1 MSNQDINNNYQYILS
16 KLNSVRRNWRCL
28 LLCERLLIFL
38 SALAMVSTFV
48 LLCFQFPLPYI
59 MRISIVSLTSIF
71 VIYLTIKILIRPLLR
86 KLSYATVAAY
96 LEKTYT
102 NLENRILSTVQLKPV
117 LEDNKFGYAKEFVE
131 QLITQTYND
140 IENIQSKKVFKNEF
154 SRIKRNTGLAGIA
167 LGIFFLSYFFLPSSL
182 KGITRTFE
190 SIPKTTQNGFT
201 IQIEDVQPGNIQ
213 IRQGDDVKISASVS
227 GHLDAPVHIFYQVAE
242 TNNNADVD
250 NIEKQSTEITE
261 WKSLLMARES
271 IDSPYTSTLQ
281 SINRSLQYYISTKN
295 VNSQQYNITIGHDPL
310 VNSFQLQINYPEYT
324 QLPAKIYDQNIGD
337 IQALYGS
344 GVVFSG
350 SSNKSLSD
358 ANLVFED
365 LEPVKLAIQ
374 EDTMI
379 KGSFIAKQADRY
391 NIQILDT
398 DNLTNADP
406 LIYTLDI
413 YKDTPPQVAI
423 IDPGEDTVLDDD
435 MLVELKVESTDDYA
449 IQAVELVYAIQKEN
463 STDQTITLKRIPS
476 DTSPLQ
482 SSIFLAYTWD
492 IDPIGLFPGESI
504 SYYVQAIDTD
514 NVSGPNIGK
523 SRTYILRFPTLD
535 ELYEELSAD
544 QETEQTDIDE
554 LFEEQTE
561 ATGAIDRILDKI
573 RKFKQFSITDK
584 RQMQQVIE
592 TQKDIEQKANELLSK
607 MQQTASEMEKNQL
620 FDPETIQKYQELQ
633 DLMKEALSEEHQ
645 ELLKKLSE
653 ALAQQE
659 LSEQERA
666 ATEANFNQ
674 EQFQQQLERLKSLY
688 QQLILQQKLE
698 AAAKQAQA
706 LADDQKQLIDSID
719 QPSNEINQET
729 SSKQTAILNDA
740 ANNEDRIQKDSN
752 NLSEK
757 LDNLGNEMSEL
768 FESRDNPPPQ
778 LKKIADEVKRLNQ
791 YTRDEKLPD
800 NLRQT
805 SKNLRNAE
813 QQKAVETGRNAEQ
826 TMTELAQ
833 GLDNAMEFFEGAN
846 SNEAL
851 TAMKEA
857 VRSGLSLSHLHER
870 VIDNTRTL
878 VTTNPGDYIDSE
890 ILQLQQLA
898 ADELSAAEG
907 IEQLADKLWE
917 LGKQQMQ
924 VDPKIVWQ
932 MNSGSDAL
940 RRAARALEDRQAMLA
955 IPIQQSGLADI
966 NQAIFDLLTAIS
978 QMNQQMGA
986 GGLENMMEQLQQLAQ
1001 NQEQLNQMAQTLR
1014 QQMRERGQTPGLQQ
1028 RLDRLASQ
1036 QQMIREATERLAE
1049 IADKAAE
1056 MLGSLGDVAEE
1067 MKDVERKLEEG
1078 VLNDEVINQQERIV
1092 TRMLDS
1098 LKSLHQ
1104 RDLGRKRKAEVAKK
1118 STPNAQDIPA
1128 LHPDLLEIVRK
1139 LETTPNAIEFENIPF
1154 QYREK
1159 LRQYFKALSTKTVK

>member
-1 MSNQDINNNYQYILS
+1 MSNQDINKNYQSILS
-16 KLNSVRRNWRCL
+16 KLNAVRRNWRCL
-28 LLCERLLIFL
+28 LICEHLLILL
-38 SALAMVSTFV
+38 SALALVSTFV
-48 LLCFQFPLPYI
+48 LICFQFPLPYI
-59 MRISIVSLTSIF
+59 IRISIVTLSTIL
-71 VIYLTIKILIRPLLR
+71 VIYLTIRILIRPLLR
-86 KLSYATVAAY
+86 KLTYPTVAAY

-102 NLENRILSTVQLKPV
+102 NIENRILSAVQLKPI

-131 QLITQTYND
+131 QLIIQTYSD
-140 IENIQSKKVFKNEF
+140 IENIKSNKIFSNEF
-154 SRIKRNTGLAGIA
+154 SKIKRNAGFTAIA
-167 LGIFFLSYFFLPSSL
+167 LGIFLLSYFFLPTSL
-182 KGITRTFE
+182 KGITQTFE
-190 SIPKTTQNGFT
+190 SIPKTAQNGFT

-213 IRQGDDVKISASVS
+213 IKQDDDVRITALVS
-227 GHLDAPVHIFYQVAE
+227 GHLDAPVNVFYQVAHTKSNTE
-242 TNNNADVD
+242 SE
-250 NIEKQSTEITE
+250 NIDTPSTDIKE
-261 WKSLLMARES
+261 WQTLSMTRES
-271 IDSPYTSTLQ
+271 IDSPYTATLQ
-281 SINRSLQYYISTKN
+281 SVNRSLQYYISTKD
-295 VNSQQYNITIGHDPL
+295 VNSPQYEITVGHDPL
-310 VNSFQLQINYPEYT
+310 VKSFQVQINYPEYT
-324 QLPAKIYDQNIGD
+324 QLPPKILDQNIGD
-337 IQALYGS
+337 IRTLYGS
-344 GVVFSG
+344 EIVFSG

-365 LEPVKLAIQ
+365 LEPVKLEIQ
-374 EDTMI
+374 ENTTI
-379 KGSFIAKQADRY
+379 NGSFIAKQADRY
-391 NIQILDT
+391 NIQLLDT
-398 DNLTNADP
+398 DNLTNAEP

-423 IDPGEDTVLDDD
+423 IDPGEDRVLDDD
-435 MLVELKVESTDDYA
+435 MLLELKVETTDDYG

-463 STDQTITLKRIPS
+463 ATDQTVTLKRIPS
-476 DTSPLQ
+476 DISPPQ
-482 SSIFLAYTWD
+482 SSMFLTYTWD

-523 SRTYILRFPTLD
+523 SLTYILRFPTLD
-535 ELYEELSAD
+535 ELYDELSAD

-561 ATGAIDRILDKI
+561 ATGAVDRILDKI
-573 RKFKQFSITDK
+573 RKFREFSITDK
-584 RQMQQVIE
+584 KQMQQVIE
-592 TQKDIEQKANELLSK
+592 TQKDIEQKANELISK
-607 MQQTASEMEKNQL
+607 MQQTTSEMEKNQL

-633 DLMKEALSEEHQ
+633 ELMKEALSEEHQ

-698 AAAKQAQA
+698 ASARQAQA
-706 LADDQKQLIDSID
+706 LAEEQKQLIDSID
-719 QPSNEINQET
+719 QPTEEINQDT
-729 SSKQTAILNDA
+729 SDAQTAKLNDA
-740 ANNEDRIQKDSN
+740 ANNEDRIQKDSR

-757 LDNLGNEMSEL
+757 LDNLGNEMNEL
-768 FESRDNPPPQ
+768 FESQDNAAPQ

-791 YTRDEKLPD
+791 YTRDEKLPN
-800 NLRQT
+800 NLQQT

-857 VRSGLSLSHLHER
+857 VKSGLSLSHLHEK
-870 VIDNTRTL
+870 VIDNTREL
-878 VTTNPGDYIDSE
+878 VTTNPSDYIGSE

-898 ADELSAAEG
+898 ADELSAAKG

-966 NQAIFDLLTAIS
+966 NQAVFDLLTAIS

-1001 NQEQLNQMAQTLR
+1001 SQEQLNQMAQTLR

-1049 IADKAAE
+1049 IAEKAAE
-1056 MLGSLGDVAEE
+1056 ILGSLENVAEE

-1104 RDLGRKRKAEVAKK
+1104 RDLGRKRKAQVAKK
-1118 STPNAQDIPA
+1118 STPTAQDIPP
-1128 LHPDLLEIVRK
+1128 LHPELLKIVRK
-1139 LETTPNAIEFENIPF
+1139 LETTPNAKEFENIPF
-1154 QYREK
+1154 QYREQ

>member
-1 MSNQDINNNYQYILS
+1 MSNQDFNRNYQSILS

-28 LLCERLLIFL
+28 IFCERLLFLL
-38 SALAMVSTFV
+38 SALALLLTFV
-48 LLCFQFPLPYI
+48 LICFQLPLPYI
-59 MRISIVSLTSIF
+59 IRISIVSLSTIL
-71 VIYLTIKILIRPLLR
+71 VIYLVIRILIRPLFR
-86 KLSYATVAAY
+86 KLTYVNVSAY

-102 NLENRILSTVQLKPV
+102 NIENRILSAVQLKPV
-117 LEDNKFGYAKEFVE
+117 LEDNRFGYARDFVE

-140 IENIQSKKVFKNEF
+140 IENIKSSKIFSNEF
-154 SRIKRNTGLAGIA
+154 YKIKRNAAFMGIS
-167 LGIFFLSYFFLPSSL
+167 LGIFLLSYFFLPSSL

-201 IQIEDVQPGNIQ
+201 IQIDDVQPGDIQ
-213 IRQGDDVKISASVS
+213 IRQGDDVRITASVS
-227 GHLDAPVHIFYQVAE
+227 GHLDAPLNIFYQVAH
-242 TNNNADVD
+242 TNSNADVE
-250 NIEKQSTEITE
+250 NIEAPSIDIKDWE
-261 WKSLLMARES
+261 SLSMARES
-271 IDSPYTSTLQ
+271 IDSPYSATLQ
-281 SINRSLQYYISTKN
+281 SVNRSLQYYISTKD
-295 VNSQQYNITIGHDPL
+295 VNSPHYEITVGHDPL
-310 VNSFQLQINYPEYT
+310 VKSFQIQINYPEYT
-324 QLPAKIYDQNIGD
+324 QSPSKVLDQNIGD
-337 IQALYGS
+337 IRTLYGS
-344 GVVFSG
+344 EIIFSG

-365 LEPVKLAIQ
+365 LEPVKLEIQ
-374 EDTMI
+374 ENTTI
-379 KGSFIAKQADRY
+379 NGSFIAKQADRY
-391 NIQILDT
+391 HIQLLDT
-398 DNLTNADP
+398 TNLTNIEP

-423 IDPGEDTVLDDD
+423 IVPGEDRVLDDD
-435 MLVELKVESTDDYA
+435 MLVELKVETTDDYG

-463 STDQTITLKRIPS
+463 ATNQTISLKRIPS
-476 DTSPLQ
+476 DTSPPH
-482 SSIFLAYTWD
+482 SSMFLTYTWD

-561 ATGAIDRILDKI
+561 ATGAVDRILDKI
-573 RKFKQFSITDK
+573 RKFREFSITDK
-584 RQMQQVIE
+584 KQMQQVIE

-607 MQQTASEMEKNQL
+607 MQQTTSEMEKNQL

-633 DLMKEALSEEHQ
+633 ELMKEALSEEHQ

-659 LSEQERA
+659 LSEQEMA

-706 LADDQKQLIDSID
+706 LAEEQKQLIDSID
-719 QPSNEINQET
+719 QPPDEINQNT
-729 SSKQTAILNDA
+729 SGIQTAKLNDA
-740 ANNEDRIQKDSN
+740 ANNEERIQNDSN

-757 LDNLGNEMSEL
+757 LDNLGNEMSGL
-768 FESRDNPPPQ
+768 FESQDNAAPQ

-791 YTRDEKLPD
+791 YTRDEKLQD
-800 NLRQT
+800 NLQQT

-813 QQKAVETGRNAEQ
+813 KQEAVETGRYAEQ

-857 VRSGLSLSHLHER
+857 VKSGLSLSHLHEK
-870 VIDNTRTL
+870 VIDNSRVL
-878 VTTNPGDYIDSE
+878 LTTNPGDYINSE

-898 ADELSAAEG
+898 ADELSAAKG
-907 IEQLADKLWE
+907 IEQIADKLWE

-940 RRAARALEDRQAMLA
+940 RRAARALEDRQVMLA

-966 NQAIFDLLTAIS
+966 NQAVFDLLTAIS
-978 QMNQQMGA
+978 QMNQQMGG
-986 GGLENMMEQLQQLAQ
+986 GGLENMMEQLEQLAQ
-1001 NQEQLNQMAQTLR
+1001 SQEQLNQMAQTLR

-1036 QQMIREATERLAE
+1036 QQMIREATEKLAE
-1049 IADKAAE
+1049 IAEKAAE
-1056 MLGSLGDVAEE
+1056 MLGSLENVAEE
-1067 MKDVERKLEEG
+1067 MKEVERKLEEG
-1078 VLNDEVINQQERIV
+1078 VLNDQVINQQERIV

-1104 RDLGRKRKAEVAKK
+1104 RDLGRKRKAQVAKK
-1118 STPNAQDIPA
+1118 TTPTAQDIPA
-1128 LHPDLLEIVRK
+1128 LHPELLEIVRK
-1139 LETTPNAIEFENIPF
+1139 LETTPNAKEFENIPF

>member
-1 MSNQDINNNYQYILS
+1 MSTQDINRNYQSILS

-28 LLCERLLIFL
+28 LLCERLLIL
-38 SALAMVSTFV
+38 ISVLALLSTFV
-48 LLCFQFPLPYI
+48 LICFQFSLPYI
-59 MRISIVSLTSIF
+59 LRISIVTLSTIL
-71 VIYLTIKILIRPLLR
+71 VIYLTIRLLILPSFR
-86 KLSYATVAAY
+86 KLTYENVAAY

-102 NLENRILSTVQLKPV
+102 NIENRILSAVQLKPV
-117 LEDNKFGYAKEFVE
+117 LENNKFGYAREFVE
-131 QLITQTYND
+131 LLITQTYND
-140 IENIQSKKVFKNEF
+140 IENIKSSKIFGNEF
-154 SRIKRNTGLAGIA
+154 SKIKRNAGFMGIS
-167 LGIFFLSYFFLPSSL
+167 LGIFLLSYFFLPTSL
-182 KGITRTFE
+182 KGITQTFE
-190 SIPKTTQNGFT
+190 SIPKTAQNGFT
-201 IQIEDVQPGNIQ
+201 IQIDDVQPGDIQ
-213 IRQGDDVKISASVS
+213 IKQNDDVKITASVS
-227 GHLDAPVHIFYQVAE
+227 GHLDAPVNIFYQVAHTNSNAEEDNLE
-242 TNNNADVD
+242 TP
-250 NIEKQSTEITE
+250 STDINE
-261 WKSLLMARES
+261 WQPLSMSRES
-271 IDSPYTSTLQ
+271 IDSPYSAALLNV
-281 SINRSLQYYISTKN
+281 NRSLQYYISTKD
-295 VNSQQYNITIGHDPL
+295 VNSPHYEISVGHDPL
-310 VNSFQLQINYPEYT
+310 VKSFQVQINYPEYT
-324 QLPAKIYDQNIGD
+324 QLPSKILDQNIGD
-337 IQALYGS
+337 IRTLYGS
-344 GVVFSG
+344 EVVFSG

-365 LEPVKLAIQ
+365 LEPIKLEIQ
-374 EDTMI
+374 ENTTI
-379 KGSFIAKQADRY
+379 NGSFIAKQADRY
-391 NIQILDT
+391 HIQLLDT
-398 DNLTNADP
+398 VNLTNVEP

-423 IDPGEDTVLDDD
+423 IDPGEDRVLDDD
-435 MLVELKVESTDDYA
+435 MLVELKVETTDDYG
-449 IQAVELVYAIQKEN
+449 IQAVELVYVIQKEN
-463 STDQTITLKRIPS
+463 ATDQTVTLKRIPS
-476 DTSPLQ
+476 DTSPPQ
-482 SSIFLAYTWD
+482 SSMFLTYTWD

-561 ATGAIDRILDKI
+561 ATGAVDRILDKI
-573 RKFKQFSITDK
+573 RKFREFSITDK
-584 RQMQQVIE
+584 KQMQQVIE

-607 MQQTASEMEKNQL
+607 MQQTTSEMEKNQL
-620 FDPETIQKYQELQ
+620 FDSETIQKYQELQ
-633 DLMKEALSEEHQ
+633 ELMKEALSEEHQ
-645 ELLKKLSE
+645 ELLQKLSE

-659 LSEQERA
+659 LSEQEKA

-698 AAAKQAQA
+698 AAAKQALA
-706 LADDQKQLIDSID
+706 LAEEQKQLIDTID
-719 QPSNEINQET
+719 LPTDKINQET
-729 SSKQTAILNDA
+729 SAIQTAKLNDA

-752 NLSEK
+752 NLGEK
-757 LDNLGNEMSEL
+757 LDALGNEMSKM
-768 FESRDNPPPQ
+768 FESQDNAAPQ

-791 YTRDEKLPD
+791 YTRDEKLSD
-800 NLRQT
+800 NLQQT
-805 SKNLRNAE
+805 SKNLRNAK
-813 QQKAVETGRNAEQ
+813 QQEAVDTGRNAEQ

-857 VRSGLSLSHLHER
+857 VKSGLSLSHLHEK
-870 VIDNTRTL
+870 VVDNTRDL

-898 ADELSAAEG
+898 ADELSAAKG

-924 VDPKIVWQ
+924 IDPKIVWQ

-966 NQAIFDLLTAIS
+966 NQAVFDLLTAIS
-978 QMNQQMGA
+978 QMSQQMGA

-1001 NQEQLNQMAQTLR
+1001 SQEQLNQMAQTLR

-1036 QQMIREATERLAE
+1036 QQLIREATEKLAE
-1049 IADKAAE
+1049 IAEKAAE
-1056 MLGSLGDVAEE
+1056 MLGSLEDVAEE

-1104 RDLGRKRKAEVAKK
+1104 RDLGRKRKAQVPKK
-1118 STPNAQDIPA
+1118 STPTAQDIPA
-1128 LHPDLLEIVRK
+1128 LHPELLEIVRK
-1139 LETTPNAIEFENIPF
+1139 LETTPNAKEFENIPF
-1154 QYREK
+1154 QYREQ